1 VELAR
6 VWLAALLALFAAP
19 AAGADLQPWNQERA
33 TALAQQ
39 LVPAASELYDAFYK
53 QPQPAA
59 TPRSRRDYE
68 RLKRDIRRI
77 KNEARGLA
85 ADLERGEG
93 RDQTLAAWK
102 SLTTTVRWAQER
114 ARSVFTTQDVQER
127 ADAARQI
134 LRELAPFYD
143 PEEPD
148 LR

>member
-1 VELAR
+1 LQLAR
-6 VWLAALLALFAAP
+6 LSLAAFLVLLAAP
-19 AAGADLQPWNQERA
+19 SGSADLRPWNQERA
-33 TALAQQ
+33 TALARD

-59 TPRSRRDYE
+59 TPRARRDYE

-93 RDQTLAAWK
+93 RDQTLTAWK
-102 SLTTTVRWAQER
+102 SLATSVRWAQER

-127 ADAARQI
+127 AAAVRQI